1 MAAAAVAGY
10 CAKHHLCKGED
21 GIPTNDPS
29 TLITDAVLLSR
40 KILREKNHPL
50 EFGPPRGGIRDYRR
64 LREFSAKHA
73 GTAQENQAIVV
84 PGIDPTL
91 WLSGLASWRTH
102 TQQRNG
108 GGRASGG
115 ILAQHF
121 MSDLKQAGRL
131 RFRNQ
136 RRYTYGMRFLRR
148 QHVAESTEKNDRN
161 AGHLQV

>member
-1 MAAAAVAGY
+1 MPSSYLGKSCARRIILWNSGLHAAESA
-10 CAKHHLCKGED
+10 
-21 GIPTNDPS
+21 
-29 TLITDAVLLSR
+29 IT
-40 KILREKNHPL
+40 
-50 EFGPPRGGIRDYRR
+50 GR